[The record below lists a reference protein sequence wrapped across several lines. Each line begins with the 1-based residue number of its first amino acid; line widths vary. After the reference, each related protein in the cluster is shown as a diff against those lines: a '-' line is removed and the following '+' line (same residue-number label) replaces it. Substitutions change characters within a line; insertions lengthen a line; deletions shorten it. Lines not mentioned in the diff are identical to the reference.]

1 MVKTFKTLG
10 RRAIETKRSEK
21 KRKATGRGTPAAS
34 MGLHDLPPFPIPV
47 DKFIEEVESDNA
59 STAAQCCAAFATLAT
74 KVPVPRDFRGACR
87 SVMELVERSGNGF
100 GRATKESATAAMAA
114 LLACVPG
121 ADKHMVQ
128 RGVVGK
134 LVAIAVADEEV
145 GEGDETPAAADGTSG
160 TTRRGGVDG
169 MGSLT
174 LNALE
179 CIRILAASEHGVSE
193 LMKNDEAM
201 HFATARCD
209 AGDAKIAECACDV
222 LCAFASHGVEHRT
235 RVKNVGG
242 VRALARALARFG
254 SNRGEVD
261 GSEVAL
267 RALLGLAMT
276 CAQDAEAQAELVAVD
291 GAVPALLA
299 AQRSGGDVAGGISKD
314 LWGSIGKN
322 PALKKAAM
330 EALRADVERA
340 RLVESA

>member
-1 MVKTFKTLG
+1 
-10 RRAIETKRSEK
+10 
-21 KRKATGRGTPAAS
+21 
-34 MGLHDLPPFPIPV
+34 MGIHDLPPFPIPV

-87 SVMELVERSGNGF
+87 SVMGLVERTGNGF
-100 GRATKESATAAMAA
+100 GRATKESASAAMAA
-114 LLACVPG
+114 LLACIPG

-145 GEGDETPAAADGTSG
+145 GEGDETPAAADG
-160 TTRRGGVDG
+160 

-179 CIRILAASEHGVSE
+179 CVRILAASEHGVSE

-201 HFATARCD
+201 RFATARCD

-222 LCAFASHGVEHRT
+222 LCALASRGVAHRT
-235 RVKNVGG
+235 RVKDVGG
-242 VRALARALARFG
+242 VGALARALASHG
-254 SNRGEVD
+254 GANE
-261 GSEVAL
+261 EVAL

-276 CAQDAEAQAELVAVD
+276 CAQDAEAQAELVRVD

-299 AQRSGGDVAGGISKD
+299 AQRSGGDAAGGISKD

-322 PALKKAAM
+322 PTLKMAAM

>member
-1 MVKTFKTLG
+1 MTSNVE
-10 RRAIETKRSEK
+10 ETWGVGDKRDLI
-21 KRKATGRGTPAAS
+21 KRKATGRCTPAAS

-47 DKFIEEVESDNA
+47 DKFIEEVESDDA

-87 SVMELVERSGNGF
+87 SVMELVERTGNGF
-100 GRATKESATAAMAA
+100 GRATKESASAAMAA

-134 LVAIAVADEEV
+134 LVAIAVADEED

-160 TTRRGGVDG
+160 TTRRGGVNG

-201 HFATARCD
+201 DFATRRCD
-209 AGDAKIAECACDV
+209 SGDARIAECACDV
-222 LCAFASHGVEHRT
+222 LCALASHGVAHRT
-235 RVKNVGG
+235 QVKNVGG
-242 VRALARALARFG
+242 VGALARALARHG
-254 SNRGEVD
+254 GADE
-261 GSEVAL
+261 EVAL

-276 CAQDAEAQAELVAVD
+276 CAQDAAAQAELVRVD
-291 GAVPALLA
+291 GAVAALLA
-299 AQRSGGDVAGGISKD
+299 AQRSGRDAACGISKD

-322 PALKKAAM
+322 QTLKKAAM

>member
-1 MVKTFKTLG
+1 
-10 RRAIETKRSEK
+10 
-21 KRKATGRGTPAAS
+21 

-87 SVMELVERSGNGF
+87 SVMGLVERTGNGF
-100 GRATKESATAAMAA
+100 GRATKESASAAMAA

-145 GEGDETPAAADGTSG
+145 GKGDETPAAA
-160 TTRRGGVDG
+160 DG

-201 HFATARCD
+201 HFATRRCD
-209 AGDAKIAECACDV
+209 SGDARIAECACDV
-222 LCAFASHGVEHRT
+222 LCALASRGVAHRT
-235 RVKNVGG
+235 RVKDVGG
-242 VRALARALARFG
+242 VGALARALASHG
-254 SNRGEVD
+254 GANE
-261 GSEVAL
+261 EVAR
-267 RALLGLAMT
+267 RALLGMAMT
-276 CAQDAEAQAELVAVD
+276 CAQDADAQAEMVRVD
-291 GAVPALLA
+291 GAVPTLLA
-299 AQRSGGDVAGGISKD
+299 AQRSGRDAARGISKD
-314 LWGSIGKN
+314 LWGSMGKN
-322 PALKKAAM
+322 RALKKAAM

>member
-1 MVKTFKTLG
+1 MKKLG
-10 RRAIETKRSEK
+10 GWAIETRSDK
-21 KRKATGRGTPAAS
+21 KRKATGRCTPAAS

-47 DKFIEEVESDNA
+47 DKFIEEVESDDA

-87 SVMELVERSGNGF
+87 SVMELVERTGNGF
-100 GRATKESATAAMAA
+100 GRATKESASAAMAA

-134 LVAIAVADEEV
+134 LVAIAVADEED

-160 TTRRGGVDG
+160 TTRRGGVNG

-201 HFATARCD
+201 DFATRRCD
-209 AGDAKIAECACDV
+209 SGDARIAECACDV
-222 LCAFASHGVEHRT
+222 LCALASHGVAHRT
-235 RVKNVGG
+235 RVKDVGG
-242 VRALARALARFG
+242 VGALARALARHG
-254 SNRGEVD
+254 GADE
-261 GSEVAL
+261 EVAL

-276 CAQDAEAQAELVAVD
+276 CAQDADAQAELVRVD

-299 AQRSGGDVAGGISKD
+299 AQRSGRDAACGISKD

-322 PALKKAAM
+322 QTLKKAAM

>member
-100 GRATKESATAAMAA
+100 GRSTKESATAAMAA

-128 RGVVGK
+128 RGLVGK

-145 GEGDETPAAADGTSG
+145 GKGDETPAAA
-160 TTRRGGVDG
+160 DG

-179 CIRILAASEHGVSE
+179 CVRILAASEHGVSE

-201 HFATARCD
+201 RFATARCD
-209 AGDAKIAECACDV
+209 AGDAKIAECACDI

-242 VRALARALARFG
+242 VRALARALARHG
-254 SNRGEVD
+254 SNRGGEVD

-291 GAVPALLA
+291 GAAPALLA

>member
-1 MVKTFKTLG
+1 
-10 RRAIETKRSEK
+10 
-21 KRKATGRGTPAAS
+21 
-34 MGLHDLPPFPIPV
+34 MGIHDLPPFPIPV

-87 SVMELVERSGNGF
+87 SVMGLVERTGNGF
-100 GRATKESATAAMAA
+100 GRATKESASAAMAA
-114 LLACVPG
+114 LLACIPG

-134 LVAIAVADEEV
+134 LVAIAVADEED
-145 GEGDETPAAADGTSG
+145 GEGDETPAAADGTSC
-160 TTRRGGVDG
+160 TTRRGGVNG
-169 MGSLT
+169 MGTLT

-201 HFATARCD
+201 HFATRRCD
-209 AGDAKIAECACDV
+209 SGDARIAECACDV
-222 LCAFASHGVEHRT
+222 LCALASRGVAHRT
-235 RVKNVGG
+235 RVKDVGG
-242 VRALARALARFG
+242 VGALARALASHG
-254 SNRGEVD
+254 GANE
-261 GSEVAL
+261 EVAL

-276 CAQDAEAQAELVAVD
+276 CAQDAEAQAELVRVD

-299 AQRSGGDVAGGISKD
+299 AQRSGGDAAGGISKD

-322 PALKKAAM
+322 PMLKMAAM

>member
-1 MVKTFKTLG
+1 
-10 RRAIETKRSEK
+10 
-21 KRKATGRGTPAAS
+21 

-47 DKFIEEVESDNA
+47 DKFIEEVESDDA

-87 SVMELVERSGNGF
+87 SVMELVERTGNGF
-100 GRATKESATAAMAA
+100 GRATKESASAAMAA

-134 LVAIAVADEEV
+134 LVAIAVADEED

-160 TTRRGGVDG
+160 TTRRGGVNG

-201 HFATARCD
+201 DFATRRCD
-209 AGDAKIAECACDV
+209 SGDARIAECACDV
-222 LCAFASHGVEHRT
+222 LCALASHGVAHRT

-242 VRALARALARFG
+242 VGALARALARHG
-254 SNRGEVD
+254 GADE
-261 GSEVAL
+261 EVAL

-276 CAQDAEAQAELVAVD
+276 CAQDAAAQAELVRVD
-291 GAVPALLA
+291 GAVAALLA
-299 AQRSGGDVAGGISKD
+299 AQRSGRDAACGISKD

-322 PALKKAAM
+322 QTLKKAAM